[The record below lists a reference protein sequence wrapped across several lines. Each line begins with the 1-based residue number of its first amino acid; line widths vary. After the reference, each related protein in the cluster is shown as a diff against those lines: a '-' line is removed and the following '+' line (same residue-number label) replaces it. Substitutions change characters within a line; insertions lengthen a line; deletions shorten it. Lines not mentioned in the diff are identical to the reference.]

1 MARKKWLN
9 DENGNRFSVSSL
21 TSAEQK
27 VLEEIWDSR
36 DIYESIDFSR
46 LPLLA
51 EYAKIFCAMQAVGD
65 AMRDAP
71 STINK
76 DEKKDDLENL
86 IGKYSKLQKVVFEY
100 RKLLGLDKIK
110 PKRESRWEELMRKR
124 MR

>member
-1 MARKKWLN
+1 MARKKLLK
-9 DENGNRFSVSSL
+9 DENGNKFDVSNL
-21 TSAEQK
+21 TPEEQK

-65 AMRDAP
+65 AMREAP
-71 STINK
+71 SIKNK
-76 DEKKDDLENL
+76 DEKKDDLESL

-110 PKRESRWEELMRKR
+110 PKLESRWEELMRKR
-124 MR
+124 KR

>member
-1 MARKKWLN
+1 MARKKLLR
-9 DENGNRFSVSSL
+9 DENGNKFDVSNL
-21 TSAEQK
+21 TPEEQK

-65 AMRDAP
+65 AMRDTP
-71 STINK
+71 SSKNK
-76 DEKKDDLENL
+76 DEKKDDLESL

-124 MR
+124 KR